1 MRSRFR
7 KWFPL
12 ALILLATSTTA
23 FAQRA
28 TGTITGRVVAE
39 DGQPIPHATI
49 NVIGVGGS
57 RRVMSG
63 RMAIVTDEEG
73 NFHADGLDPLPYQ
86 ITANAP
92 GYVLAPNARAGDMF
106 EPARPVYTFVGES
119 ITITMARGGVIT
131 GKVTNAAGDSVI
143 GIGVRAVRVK
153 DEQGRPLG
161 AAAASGFVQGR
172 QTDDRGIY
180 RLYGLAHGSYIVQA
194 GGSGLFVAVGQNPF
208 GSRMA
213 TYHPSSLRDAAVE
226 VSVRSGDET
235 SGIDIRYRGERG
247 FGISGKVTGGPA
259 STAQGGRI
267 LTTSILLRQA
277 SNSAVIS
284 STFIPPMGGQDG
296 YAFYGIP
303 NGEYEVVASRDG
315 FNEDGMTS
323 SPRRVIVNGRDLTG
337 IDLALVPNASIAGTL
352 TLEKPA
358 DNTQKCESRRESY
371 LEETIV
377 RARRDEPAEKTDSAL
392 TSFNL
397 PVGVPDDK
405 GAFLL
410 RNLRPGR
417 QRIEWQ
423 LPDEN
428 WYAKSMIL
436 TGATPA
442 NDPRNGL
449 ALKSGDRVTGL
460 TITLAT
466 GAAGVKGKVA
476 ATAGAKLPGRLRVH
490 LLPAEAEAKD
500 DLLRFAEA
508 GAESDGAF
516 SFSHLAPGKYLI
528 LARTIPDSEPPAR
541 PARPAVWD
549 AAERAKLR
557 KEAEAANIV
566 IELKTC
572 QRVTDY
578 LLRFPK

>member
-7 KWFPL
+7 EWFPL
-12 ALILLATSTTA
+12 ALILLATSTA

-28 TGTITGRVVAE
+28 TGTISGRVVAE

-49 NVIGVGGS
+49 SVIGVGGS
-57 RRVMSG
+57 RRVLSG

-73 NFHADGLDPLPYQ
+73 NFHADGLDPVPYQ

-106 EPARPVYTFVGES
+106 EPARPVYTFIGES

-131 GKVTNAAGDSVI
+131 GKVTNAAGDPVI
-143 GIGVRAVRVK
+143 GIGVRAVRIK
-153 DEQGRPLG
+153 DEQGKPLG

-180 RLYGLAHGSYIVQA
+180 RLYGLAPGSYIVQA
-194 GGSGLFVAVGQNPF
+194 GGSGLFVAVGQNPY

-226 VSVRSGDET
+226 VGVRSGDET

-259 STAQGGRI
+259 SAAQGGRI
-267 LTTSILLRQA
+267 LTTSILLRQV
-277 SNSAVIS
+277 STGAVIS

-296 YAFYGIP
+296 YALYGIP

-315 FNEDGMTS
+315 FNEDGMAS

-337 IDLALVPNASIAGTL
+337 IDLTLLPNASIAGTV

-371 LEETIV
+371 LEETIL
-377 RARRDEPAEKTDSAL
+377 RARRDEPAEKYDGAL

-397 PVGVPDDK
+397 TVGVPDDK

-428 WYAKSMIL
+428 WYARSMTMTGTMTGTL

-460 TITLAT
+460 TIILAT
-466 GAAGVKGKVA
+466 GASGVKGKVA
-476 ATAGAKLPGRLRVH
+476 ATAGAKLPNRLRVH
-490 LLPAEAEAKD
+490 LLPAGPEAKD
-500 DLLRFAEA
+500 DLLRFAETR
-508 GAESDGAF
+508 AESDGAF
-516 SFSHLAPGKYLI
+516 CFSHLAPGKYLFI
-528 LARTIPDSEPPAR
+528 ARA
-541 PARPAVWD
+541 
-549 AAERAKLR
+549 
-557 KEAEAANIV
+557 
-566 IELKTC
+566 
-572 QRVTDY
+572 
-578 LLRFPK
+578 